1 MKREYGDEQVH
12 VMSGTKDWYD
22 KAGRNP
28 LAEPGFTPQLMA
40 RIEQAAE
47 KRSSGK
53 SGQRQRFGRIAGLGG
68 LAAVLLFGVLLWPFG
83 QWGTAIRWGSWRR
96 SSTKVLVQRQFS
108 LRHLLQPLLPHRRN
122 LTIRRLALWN
132 LSLAG

>member
-1 MKREYGDEQVH
+1 MKKEYGDEQVQ
-12 VMSGTKDWYD
+12 VMSGTQDWYG

-40 RIEQAAE
+40 KIEQAAE
-47 KRSSGK
+47 ERSAGKRSL
-53 SGQRQRFGRIAGLGG
+53 RFGRIAGLGG

-96 SSTKVLVQRQFS
+96 SSIKVLVQRQFS
-108 LRHLLQPLLPHRRN
+108 LRHHLQLLLPHRRN
-122 LTIRRLALWN
+122 LTIRRLALLN
-132 LSLAG
+132 LR